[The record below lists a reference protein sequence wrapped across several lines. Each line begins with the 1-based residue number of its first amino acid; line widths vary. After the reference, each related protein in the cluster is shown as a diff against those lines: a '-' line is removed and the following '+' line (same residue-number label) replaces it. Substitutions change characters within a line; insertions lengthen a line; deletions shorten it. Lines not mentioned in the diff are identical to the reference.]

1 MKNSS
6 EDGAIDDWVRA
17 IGTTN
22 EQALIE
28 QISVSGNANDIH
40 INEIRLI
47 KSLVQR
53 RQLNT
58 DVLDLPTAESTVLV
72 SEEEWQKFLTSWQ
85 NESQLD
91 EADALKSARSII
103 KVAEQKIEQRW
114 FAVNQRWFALVAGIC
129 VVAVGLQMTYS
140 LRQSTEQEAD
150 GVVMRGDEQ
159 AQRIIV
165 SNLSEAKLKA
175 DEVESLL
182 VNSGVLVRRISIDRG
197 VQLQAKLSADLM
209 LKSPNLKLQLER
221 NKIDVPEHG
230 RLTVEW
236 VISS

>member
-1 MKNSS
+1 MSNLSK
-6 EDGAIDDWVRA
+6 DGSIDNWVRA
-17 IGTTN
+17 IGATN
-22 EQALIE
+22 EQSLAE
-28 QISVSGNANDIH
+28 QISSSGNTNDIH

-58 DVLDLPTAESTVLV
+58 EVLDLPTAESTVLV

-103 KVAEQKIEQRW
+103 KVAEHEIKHKR
-114 FAVNQRWFALVAGIC
+114 FAANQRWFALVASIC

-140 LRQSTEQEAD
+140 LRQSAEQVDD
-150 GVVMRGDEQ
+150 GVVMRGNEQ

-182 VNSGVLVRRISIDRG
+182 AQSGVFVRRIVIDHG
-197 VQLQAKLSADLM
+197 VQLQAKLSADL
-209 LKSPNLKLQLER
+209 KSRNPNLKLQLEQ
-221 NKIDVPEHG
+221 NKIDVPAHG

-236 VISS
+236 VINP